1 MSSYVYPTRFDTMPE
16 KGEPAYP
23 QRDIHLAR
31 NPLCFPGSPLCSQH
45 SVQKGRLYFFKRP
58 FLHPHVSCRTYSLLP
73 KGIPFFQGHFP
84 QEPVM
89 PGVLQVEA
97 MAQCGGLL
105 VLNSVEEPERWSTY
119 FMKIDGVKFR
129 QKVVPGDTL
138 IFRVEMTAPLRR
150 GISTMKGY
158 VFVGEKVVCE
168 AEFMAQIVKNK

>member
-1 MSSYVYPTRFDTMPE
+1 MNILHNFCLLVGMEPHDVFVPFEPGHLFTRVNAGILLD
-16 KGEPAYP
+16 
-23 QRDIHLAR
+23 
-31 NPLCFPGSPLCSQH
+31 FPDSEFQCPF
-45 SVQKGRLYFFKRP
+45 SVQILE
-58 FLHPHVSCRTYSLLP
+58 
-73 KGIPFFQGHFP
+73 PFFQGHFP

-105 VLNSVEEPERWSTY
+105 VLNSVDEPERYSTY

-138 IFRVEMTAPLRR
+138 LFRVELLAPIRR